1 MRVVLSGKNMDLTPS
16 LEQLATEKLARLER
30 YNARLDRVE
39 VVIAH
44 ERTHE
49 PSGRFTALAT
59 LIAQGRLIMRGE
71 DHAETPQAAVD
82 CLVDQLSQRLEREHA
97 FKTDHHLRATAAE
110 RQFADATE
118 DEETA
123 EDLEEDLNRS

>member
-1 MRVVLSGKNMDLTPS
+1 MRVVLNGKNMDLTPS
-16 LEQLATEKLARLER
+16 LEHFATEKLSRLER
-30 YNARLDRVE
+30 YDARLDRVE

-59 LIAQGRLIMRGE
+59 LIASGRLIMRGE
-71 DHAETPQAAVD
+71 DHAQTPQAAVD

-97 FKTDHHLRATAAE
+97 QKVDHHRRTTAAE
-110 RQFADATE
+110 RRFAEATE
-118 DEETA
+118 GEAPIEG
-123 EDLEEDLNRS
+123 LEA